1 MRWHPFTAATLEHH
15 RFAQDFDLA
24 PDGDM
29 LRGNWRIRP
38 ARDHTEHSDQIEQFP
53 LTLEHNARGT
63 CLVFYEAAML
73 DLLQMLG

>member
-15 RFAQDFDLA
+15 GFAQDFDAA
-24 PDGDM
+24 PNGDM

-38 ARDHTEHSDQIEQFP
+38 ACDHIEHADQVEQFP
-53 LTLEHNARGT
+53 LTLEHTARGV
-63 CLVFYEAAML
+63 CLVFYEATML